1 MGTVK
6 EVGYSKQVR
15 YGKKGG
21 VKIKKSITGKVCLSV
36 CALIWVLL
44 EDTLLYLNKIP
55 LCQGR
60 ILTQRNHK
68 MVSIH

>member
-36 CALIWVLL
+36 CLSVCLCAHLGFIRRYLI
-44 EDTLLYLNKIP
+44 IP
-55 LCQGR
+55 
-60 ILTQRNHK
+60 
-68 MVSIH
+68 